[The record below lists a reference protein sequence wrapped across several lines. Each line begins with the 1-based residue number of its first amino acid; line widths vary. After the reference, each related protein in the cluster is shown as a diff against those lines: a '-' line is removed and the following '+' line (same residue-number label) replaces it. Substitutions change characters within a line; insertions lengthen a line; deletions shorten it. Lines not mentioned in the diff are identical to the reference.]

1 MDENNRR
8 MTTNLRL
15 QFSHL
20 AQQLIDE
27 GKLDSAKAVL
37 HKSLDVMPENNVP
50 YEQPQIMWQVVNQL
64 YDAGD
69 KERGIAL
76 TKRLIELNNQSLEYY
91 HSLDTRHQALI
102 ESDIVMRVQINDR
115 LAAIAKQN
123 SPDDP
128 EIQAIADEVAKQRE
142 EFELP
147 SYEDYLKQEE
157 EMKRMKKTQDSIMQ
171 LQRKQAGAVSLEG
184 PSGIVRR

>member
-1 MDENNRR
+1 
-8 MTTNLRL
+8 
-15 QFSHL
+15 
-20 AQQLIDE
+20 
-27 GKLDSAKAVL
+27 
-37 HKSLDVMPENNVP
+37 
-50 YEQPQIMWQVVNQL
+50 
-64 YDAGD
+64 
-69 KERGIAL
+69 
-76 TKRLIELNNQSLEYY
+76 
-91 HSLDTRHQALI
+91 
-102 ESDIVMRVQINDR
+102 MRVQINDR